1 MSILFPPSTK
11 AERRTFIIL
20 LGMSGLSLLLVTV
33 LYAVDPRRIIGD
45 ALVNTPSGD
54 PLEIPPPSV
63 SPYFHF
69 KPVTLF
75 FAAAIV
81 FSYSFF
87 SLFEKRITNLPGYL
101 RSLLLTL
108 AVLGLGVSVYEVLF
122 NFTLW
127 SVLMLSQTGNPDH
140 VVNGY
145 PGGILQINLVF
156 ATKTFVALL
165 FLSIFAID
173 SLRRHSLGLP
183 SQNG

>member
-75 FAAAIV
+75 FAASIV

-87 SLFEKRITNLPGYL
+87 SLFKKRITNLPAHV
-101 RSLLLTL
+101 RTLLLTL
-108 AVLGLGVSVYEVLF
+108 AVLGLSVSVYEVLF
-122 NFTLW
+122 NFTLCR
-127 SVLMLSQTGNPDH
+127 S
-140 VVNGY
+140 
-145 PGGILQINLVF
+145 
-156 ATKTFVALL
+156 
-165 FLSIFAID
+165 
-173 SLRRHSLGLP
+173 
-183 SQNG
+183 

>member
-20 LGMSGLSLLLVTV
+20 LGMSGLSLLLVAV
-33 LYAVDPRRIIGD
+33 LYAADPRRVIGD
-45 ALVNTPSGD
+45 ALVNTPRGD

-75 FAAAIV
+75 FAASIV

-87 SLFEKRITNLPGYL
+87 SLFKKRITNLPGHL
-101 RSLLLTL
+101 RSLLVTL
-108 AVLGLGVSVYEVLF
+108 GELGLSVSAYGVLL

-127 SVLMLSQTGNPDH
+127 SVLMLS
-140 VVNGY
+140 
-145 PGGILQINLVF
+145 
-156 ATKTFVALL
+156 
-165 FLSIFAID
+165 
-173 SLRRHSLGLP
+173 
-183 SQNG
+183 